1 VAAPTLDF
9 LVLDT
14 RRDSQAAPP
23 AADVFAAI
31 KVQVDE
37 HVLPVWGRDALGDVT
52 FSFVDAA
59 PSTGSLI
66 TLADAIDFDGFGY
79 HSVAY
84 NADGRLLYSKIL
96 AGASNPAWSITASHE
111 VLEML
116 LNPFTNAPVCVRNP
130 RTGRGVWREICD
142 PVENCSYKIGAVDL
156 ADFVY
161 PAWFGLEYGPQEQYS
176 FTKCATAPF
185 DYASGYIMECDL
197 VAGRQVLSV
206 SAGPDVIPSIFRGP
220 RVTPFSAF
228 LMTADMRAGADA
240 VRAKPH
246 SRANRP

>member
-14 RRDSQAAPP
+14 RRDSKTAPA

-37 HVLPVWGRDALGDVT
+37 HVLPVWGRDAWGDVT

-66 TLADAIDFDGFGY
+66 TLADSIDFDGFGY

-84 NADGRLLYSKIL
+84 TADGRLLYSKIL
-96 AGASNPAWSITASHE
+96 AGANNPSWSITASHE
-111 VLEML
+111 VLEIL

-130 RTGRGVWREICD
+130 QTGRGVWREICD
-142 PVENCSYKIGAVDL
+142 PVENCSYAIGGIKVAG
-156 ADFVY
+156 FVY
-161 PAWFGLEYGPQEQYS
+161 SAWFGLADGPRDQYS
-176 FTKCATAPF
+176 FTRCATGPF
-185 DYASGYIMECDL
+185 DYAHGYVMECDI
-197 VAGRQVLSV
+197 ADGRLALSV

-220 RVTPFSAF
+220 KLTPFSAF
-228 LMTADMRAGADA
+228 LMTEDMRAGADA
-240 VRAKPH
+240 VRSPPR
-246 SRANRP
+246 SGPNRP